1 MVMKNNVFV
10 ILVFINLLFLSF
22 AGFII
27 AGCYHDILV
36 LRRINE
42 SLQQC
47 LADLQQDQNEIK
59 KDMREV
65 KTDSD
70 IVLRLVVSGEYLREE
85 K

>member
-10 ILVFINLLFLSF
+10 ILVFINLLFLSV

-27 AGCYHDILV
+27 AGCYHDIYV
-36 LRRINE
+36 LRRVNE
-42 SLQQC
+42 SLQQS
-47 LADLQQDQNEIK
+47 LAELQQNQNEIK

-85 K
+85 

>member
-10 ILVFINLLFLSF
+10 ILVFINLLFLSV

-27 AGCYHDILV
+27 TGCYHDIYV
-36 LRRINE
+36 LRRVNE
-42 SLQQC
+42 SLQQS
-47 LADLQQDQNEIK
+47 LAELQRDQNEIK

-70 IVLRLVVSGEYLREE
+70 IVLRLVVSGEYLREN
-85 K
+85 